1 MTDRIR
7 VLSVCL
13 DKEYRDDDCE
23 AIINAIKMVRGVS
36 DVEAHVEEPRDW
48 ANRARI
54 RRELGQKL
62 WSVLYPED
70 KTQ

>member
-36 DVEAHVEEPRDW
+36 DVELSQTEYETIMKRLRRGA
-48 ANRARI
+48 
-54 RRELGQKL
+54 RREVCDG
-62 WSVLYPED
+62 D
-70 KTQ
+70 AR